1 MRQSIYYRSG
11 KFRRNTGFPVKLF
24 PAGNE
29 LRNPRPNAKTGRG
42 RFPYSA
48 EAGARANETAGDK
61 KTPATFVALLKMF
74 IAITT

>member
-1 MRQSIYYRSG
+1 MSCGIRVRTQ
-11 KFRRNTGFPVKLF
+11 K
-24 PAGNE
+24 PAVGGSLN
-29 LRNPRPNAKTGRG
+29 
-42 RFPYSA
+42 SA